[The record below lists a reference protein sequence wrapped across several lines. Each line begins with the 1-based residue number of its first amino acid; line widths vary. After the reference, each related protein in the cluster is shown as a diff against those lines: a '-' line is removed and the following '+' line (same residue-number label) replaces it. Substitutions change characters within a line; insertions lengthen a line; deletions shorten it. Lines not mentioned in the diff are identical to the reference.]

1 MIVRAVVVLAVLVSG
16 LVAPPAHAAPA
27 RSAGASAGAS
37 ASAAAKPRA
46 LVAGTVRV
54 LGSGKVRVSVTSNAK
69 KVKVAYRTAKNKKRT
84 ATITIRKGKGART
97 LARGSKAIRAQAKA
111 TKKLKASAWITV
123 GGVSAAPA
131 VAGGTYTVGPDS
143 AILPPMS
150 GYSTVNQYTRH
161 YYLIRSYMHRFESAG
176 GGTLILGPGRY
187 EISSTIYV
195 PSNTTIQLSAGTT
208 LVKSNTTGTSS
219 FSASASMFML
229 IRPSLG
235 KVSGAVGGH
244 DGDATIT
251 IAGAGGGSSV
261 IDLAGLRDTLAIIS
275 GHNRGVTISGITFRR
290 MNNNHFIEMDGCADC
305 TIAGNEFLD
314 AAGGTRETAEAINL
328 DTPDPKTGG
337 FSSVW
342 SKQDATP
349 NERVT
354 IAGNRF
360 DGMQRALG
368 THNFSA
374 GRYHTD
380 IVVRDN
386 TITSN
391 ANDAIHIMNWTN
403 PVFAGNTITSR
414 GGSAGIRACGTSNPT
429 ITANTF
435 AESGTAVVFRSC
447 SGENGTTRANAVTAD
462 NVTALRANLV
472 GAGLGSASVTV
483 PEHGTVWFNGHEPPP
498 TVPSQPYVG
507 MVVPGDGQASVRW
520 SPGYTDPR
528 APITGYRVRV
538 YTTLSGTPVQTLDSP
553 ADATGTVLTG
563 LTNGTTYSVTVAA
576 MNSVGESYPGYGM
589 SFTPIG
595 PPTAP
600 TNPTAVS
607 TTSGAVTLTWAVPT
621 STGGRPITSYRIYGF
636 TDPAATTALPGSP
649 VTVGPTT
656 THTWTGLTD
665 GATVHFRITALNEV
679 GESPPTALVPV
690 VVKATAGP

>member
-1 MIVRAVVVLAVLVSG
+1 M
-16 LVAPPAHAAPA
+16 
-27 RSAGASAGAS
+27 
-37 ASAAAKPRA
+37 
-46 LVAGTVRV
+46 
-54 LGSGKVRVSVTSNAK
+54 
-69 KVKVAYRTAKNKKRT
+69 
-84 ATITIRKGKGART
+84 
-97 LARGSKAIRAQAKA
+97 
-111 TKKLKASAWITV
+111 KASAWITV
-123 GGVSAAPA
+123 GGASAAPP

-150 GYSTVNQYTRH
+150 GYSTVNPYTRH

-195 PSNTTIQLSAGTT
+195 PSNTTIRLSAGTT
-208 LVKSNTTGTSS
+208 LVKSNTTGTSA

-244 DGDATIT
+244 DGDANIT

-261 IDLAGLRDTLAIIS
+261 IDMANLVDTLAIIA
-275 GHNRGVTISGITFRR
+275 GHNRGVSISGITFRR

-328 DTPDPKTGG
+328 DTPDPNTSG

-360 DGMQRALG
+360 DGLQRALG
-368 THNFSA
+368 THNFST

-403 PVFAGNTITSR
+403 PVFTGNTITSR
-414 GGSAGIRACGTSNPT
+414 SGAAGIRACGTSNPT

-435 AESGTAVVFRSC
+435 DQSGSAVVFRSC
-447 SGENGTTRANAVTAD
+447 SGENGTTRANSVTEG

-472 GAGLGSASVTV
+472 GPALGSASVSV
-483 PEHGTVWFNGHEPPP
+483 PEFGTVWFNGHEPPP
-498 TVPSQPYVG
+498 TVPSQPYVST
-507 MVVPGDGQASVRW
+507 VAPGDGRATVRW
-520 SPGYTDPR
+520 SPGYADPR

-538 YTTLSGTPVQTLDSP
+538 TTTLGGTPVQTLDAP
-553 ADATGTVLTG
+553 ADAAETVITG

-607 TTSGAVTLTWAVPT
+607 STPGAVTLTWAAPT
-621 STGGRPITSYRIYGF
+621 STGGRPITGYRIKAYS
-636 TDPAATTALPGSP
+636 DPSATVALPGSP
-649 VTVGPTT
+649 VPVGLTST
-656 THTWTGLTD
+656 YTWTGLTA
-665 GATVHFRITALNEV
+665 GTTAYFQVTAVNEV
-679 GESPPTALVPV
+679 GESPATALLPV
-690 VVKATAGP
+690 VVKATPIP

>member
-1 MIVRAVVVLAVLVSG
+1 M
-16 LVAPPAHAAPA
+16 
-27 RSAGASAGAS
+27 
-37 ASAAAKPRA
+37 
-46 LVAGTVRV
+46 
-54 LGSGKVRVSVTSNAK
+54 
-69 KVKVAYRTAKNKKRT
+69 
-84 ATITIRKGKGART
+84 
-97 LARGSKAIRAQAKA
+97 
-111 TKKLKASAWITV
+111 
-123 GGVSAAPA
+123 
-131 VAGGTYTVGPDS
+131 AGGTYTVGPDS

-187 EISSTIYV
+187 DISSTIYV

-244 DGDATIT
+244 DGDANIT

-261 IDLAGLRDTLAIIS
+261 IDMANLYNTLAIIS

-328 DTPDPKTGG
+328 DTPDPRTGG

-360 DGMQRALG
+360 DGLQRALG
-368 THNFSA
+368 THNFST
-374 GRYHTD
+374 GSYHAD

-391 ANDAIHIMNWTN
+391 TNDAIHIMNWTN
-403 PVFAGNTITSR
+403 PVFTGNTITSR

-435 AESGTAVVFRSC
+435 AESGAAIVFRSC
-447 SGENGTTRANAVTAD
+447 SGENGTTRANAVTSD

-472 GAGLGSASVTV
+472 GAGLGSASVAV
-483 PEHGTVWFNGHEPPP
+483 PDHGTVWFNGHEPPP
-498 TVPSQPYVG
+498 TVPSAPYVG
-507 MVVPGDGQASVRW
+507 TIVAGDGQATVRW
-520 SPGYTDPR
+520 SPGYADPR

-538 YTTLSGTPVQTLDSP
+538 YTALGGTPISTVDVP
-553 ADATGTVLTG
+553 ATSTETVLTG
-563 LTNGTTYSVTVAA
+563 LTSGTYYSVTVAA
-576 MNSVGESYPGYGM
+576 VNSVGESAGGYAM
-589 SFTPIG
+589 SFMPIG

-600 TNPTAVS
+600 TQPTAVS
-607 TTSGAVTLTWAVPT
+607 TTPGAVTLNWAAPT
-621 STGGRPITSYRIYGF
+621 STGGRPVTSYRIYGYA
-636 TDPAATTALPGSP
+636 DPAATTPLPGSP
-649 VTVGPTT
+649 ATISPATLGPTS
-656 THTWTGLTD
+656 THTWIGLTE
-665 GATVHFRITALNEV
+665 GATVHLRVTAVNDL
-679 GESPPTALVPV
+679 GESPPTDLLSV
-690 VVKATAGP
+690 VVKSTPIP

>member
-1 MIVRAVVVLAVLVSG
+1 MIVRGLVVLAVLVSSV
-16 LVAPPAHAAPA
+16 VAPPAHAAPP
-27 RSAGASAGAS
+27 RSAGPVTSTAAASAVRAS
-37 ASAAAKPRA
+37 AATAAKPRA
-46 LVAGTVRV
+46 LVAGSSTV
-54 LGSGKVRVSVTSNAK
+54 LGSGKVRVAVTSNAK

-97 LARGSKAIRAQAKA
+97 LARGSKSIRAQAKA
-111 TKKLKASAWITV
+111 TPKLKASAWV
-123 GGVSAAPA
+123 ALGGASAAPA
-131 VAGGTYTVGPDS
+131 VAGGTYTVTPDS

-244 DGDATIT
+244 DGDANIT

-261 IDLAGLRDTLAIIS
+261 IDMANLYNTLAIIA
-275 GHNRGVTISGITFRR
+275 GHNRGVTISGITFRQ

-328 DTPDPKTGG
+328 DTPDSRTGG

-354 IAGNRF
+354 ITGNRF

-368 THNFSA
+368 THNFSTA
-374 GRYHTD
+374 RYHTD

-386 TITSN
+386 TITGN
-391 ANDAIHIMNWTN
+391 VNDAIHIMNWTN
-403 PVFAGNTITSR
+403 PVFTGNTITSR
-414 GGSAGIRACGTSNPT
+414 SGSVGIRACGTSNPT

-435 AESGTAVVFRSC
+435 AESGSAVVFRSC
-447 SGENGTTRANAVTAD
+447 SGENGTTVANAVTAD
-462 NVTALRANLV
+462 NVNALRANQV
-472 GAGLGSASVTV
+472 GAGLGIASVSV
-483 PEHGTVWFNGHEPPP
+483 PEFGTVWFNGHEPPP
-498 TVPSQPYVG
+498 TVPSQPYVSTI
-507 MVVPGDGQASVRW
+507 VPGDGRATVSW
-520 SPGYTDPR
+520 SPGWADPR
-528 APITGYRVRV
+528 APITGYRVRWSSNGGASWV
-538 YTTLSGTPVQTLDSP
+538 TRTTGSTATAYVVSP
-553 ADATGTVLTG
+553 
-563 LTNGTTYSVTVAA
+563 LTNGQGYVFQVRAGRSAVA
-576 MNSVGESYPGYGM
+576 SM
-589 SFTPIG
+589 S
-595 PPTAP
+595 A
-600 TNPTAVS
+600 
-607 TTSGAVTLTWAVPT
+607 
-621 STGGRPITSYRIYGF
+621 
-636 TDPAATTALPGSP
+636 
-649 VTVGPTT
+649 
-656 THTWTGLTD
+656 D
-665 GATVHFRITALNEV
+665 GAR
-679 GESPPTALVPV
+679 P
-690 VVKATAGP
+690 